1 MAVTYQAVG
10 TLQSGA
16 GALTV
21 TWPTHLAND
30 IGVLVV
36 ETDGAGANMATPA
49 SWNLLAGPITDV
61 ASAAGSKLYAFW
73 RRATSAAMG
82 SVAVPDS
89 GDHQIARIYTFR
101 GALVSASPIDVS
113 TTSTKTTASTTVTI
127 PAVTTT
133 VANTLVV
140 WAVSRPNDTALTTHF
155 PVATFAGLT
164 GVAEA
169 AEAGSTQGN
178 GGGFTVQYGTES
190 TAGSTGTGTISPLAV
205 STTNSIIVFALK
217 EAPIVTRYILVT

>member
-1 MAVTYQAVG
+1 MAVTYQTVG
-10 TLQSGA
+10 TQQNGV

-21 TWPTHLAND
+21 TWPTHLTND

-36 ETDGAGANMATPA
+36 ETDGAGTNMATP
-49 SWNLLAGPITDV
+49 SGWDLIQGPITDV
-61 ASAAGSKLYAFW
+61 ANNTGSKLYAFW
-73 RRATSAAMG
+73 RRATSGAMG

-101 GALVSASPIDVS
+101 GALQSASPIDVS
-113 TTSTKTTASTTVTI
+113 TSSTKTTASTTVTI

-140 WAVSRPNDTALTTHF
+140 WIVSRPNDTTSTTHF
-155 PVATFAGLT
+155 RVATFAGLT

-178 GGGFTVQYGTES
+178 GGGWTLQYGTEA
-190 TAGSTGTGTISPLAV
+190 TAGSTGTGTITSLAV

-217 EAPIVTRYILVT
+217 EVPIITRYVLVT

>member
-1 MAVTYQAVG
+1 MSVDYQDVG
-10 TLQSGA
+10 TQQA
-16 GALTV
+16 GINALTV

-36 ETDGAGANMATPA
+36 ETDGAGTNMATPTN
-49 SWNLLAGPITDV
+49 WNLIQGPITDV

-73 RRATSAAMG
+73 RRAASNAEG
-82 SVAVPDS
+82 SVSVPDS

-101 GALVSASPIDVS
+101 GALQGSSPIDVS
-113 TTSTKTTASTTVTI
+113 TSSTKTTASTTVTI

-140 WAVSRPNDTALTTHF
+140 WIVSRPDDTTSTTHF

-169 AEAGSTQGN
+169 AEAGSNAGN
-178 GGGFTVQYGTES
+178 GGGFTLQYGREA
-190 TAGSTGTGTISPLAV
+190 TAGSTGTGSISSLAA
-205 STTNSIIVFALK
+205 STTNSIIVFAL
-217 EAPIVTRYILVT
+217 EEQPITTRYILVT